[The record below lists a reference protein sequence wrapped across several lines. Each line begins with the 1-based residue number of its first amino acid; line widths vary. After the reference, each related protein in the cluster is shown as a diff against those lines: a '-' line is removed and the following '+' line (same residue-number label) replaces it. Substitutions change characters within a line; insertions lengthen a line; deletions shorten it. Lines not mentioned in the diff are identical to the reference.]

1 MKKTFHIGDAL
12 SITSGRIVSK
22 SGINGVYNIMNFILN
37 TSISSSGLSTYA
49 EPCKLWLLA
58 NHVELNHPLL
68 QYAEKD
74 LINQIQRAK
83 NDVERDDILDR
94 WLNRLVDGQYGFNIP
109 EYIEVI
115 QK

>member
-1 MKKTFHIGDAL
+1 MKKKFHIGDAL
-12 SITSGRIVSK
+12 SIITGKVLSK
-22 SGINGVYNIMNFILN
+22 TKINGIYDIMNFIVN
-37 TSISSSGLSTYA
+37 TSINASGLSTYA

-68 QYAEKD
+68 EFALKD
-74 LINQIQRAK
+74 LMNQVQKAK
-83 NDVERDDILDR
+83 NDIEKDDILDR
-94 WLNRLVDGQYGFNIP
+94 WLAKLVDGQYGFMMP